1 LALIDSETE
10 QEIKYKWNADARRD
24 YQAKL
29 AHHNAE
35 LRSFCHQG
43 GIHYSLYVTDRDLSD
58 FVFATL
64 PAIGLF
70 K

>member
-1 LALIDSETE
+1 ETQAE
-10 QEIKYKWNADARRD
+10 VNYQWDPQAHHD
-24 YQAKL
+24 YQSRL
-29 AHHNAE
+29 ARHNLE
-35 LRSFCHQG
+35 LRSFCHQSA
-43 GIHYSLYVTDRDLSD
+43 IDYSLYVTDRDLSD